1 MRRLKFHPPALK
13 NQTLV
18 RIFSKIGG
26 VSINKNTLHNR
37 KKIPCVLAVA
47 WYLEYMKRNELQ
59 RDNNNILR
67 IAGTGKRDY
76 IISAGGYDICNV
88 RANNTAE
95 AEAKGK
101 AALGRK
107 VMATLEWQKR

>member
-1 MRRLKFHPPALK
+1 L
-13 NQTLV
+13 Q
-18 RIFSKIGG
+18 
-26 VSINKNTLHNR
+26 NR
-37 KKIPCVLAVA
+37 KKIPCFLAGA

-107 VMATLEWQKR
+107 VTATLEWQKR

>member
-1 MRRLKFHPPALK
+1 MPTRVSSEK
-13 NQTLV
+13 N
-18 RIFSKIGG
+18 
-26 VSINKNTLHNR
+26 
-37 KKIPCVLAVA
+37 KKIKIKKISCVFAGA

-107 VMATLEWQKR
+107 VTATLEWQKR

>member
-1 MRRLKFHPPALK
+1 
-13 NQTLV
+13 
-18 RIFSKIGG
+18 
-26 VSINKNTLHNR
+26 LHNR